1 MGPLLLAAALL
12 ASPPAT
18 PLELQL
24 ERVSRYAE
32 RCAWVEEALYRLD
45 KAETAIA
52 VATTKKQRRR
62 AWAAWLEARQ
72 DLRAA
77 RRAARI
83 NREQVSR

>member
-1 MGPLLLAAALL
+1 MTALLLAALL

-62 AWAAWLEARQ
+62 AWVAWLEARN

-77 RRAARI
+77 RRARHIHQEQAR
-83 NREQVSR
+83 RP